1 MLQRQQEPGT
11 TEMATENLVYYEAEL
26 FRKHCLVK
34 DHPVV

>member
-11 TEMATENLVYYEAEL
+11 TATENLVYYEAEL